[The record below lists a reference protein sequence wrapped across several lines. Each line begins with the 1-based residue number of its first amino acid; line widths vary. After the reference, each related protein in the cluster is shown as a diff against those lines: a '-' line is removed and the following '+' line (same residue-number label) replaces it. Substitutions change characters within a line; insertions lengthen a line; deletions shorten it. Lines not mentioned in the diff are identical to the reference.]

1 MFAKS
6 EKITGVGGEH
16 IPLFAKQTPLPVTVS
31 AKAGGSTGVKQYQL
45 CILQST
51 GTIMPANEMSG
62 ISPLSNGQVLC
73 VAAYAAKTNEMV
85 TVYTQ
90 GTFNINVIEFG
101 EGLFGSSKIEPAK
114 KLEKLFNYGSSAIF
128 FENCETNPVQR
139 T

>member
-31 AKAGGSTGVKQYQL
+31 AKATESVSQYQV
-45 CILQST
+45 CILKNDGTVAAVT
-51 GTIMPANEMSG
+51 GLTG
-62 ISPLSNGQVLC
+62 ISPLSNAQQLC
-73 VAAYAAKTNEMV
+73 ITAFAAKANEQV
-85 TVYTQ
+85 SVYTH
-90 GTFNINVIEFG
+90 GTFNINALAY
-101 EGLFGSSKIEPAK
+101 GLDFFSTSENTVAKKIE
-114 KLEKLFNYGSSAIF
+114 KLRKFNSSVIF

>member
-31 AKAGGSTGVKQYQL
+31 AKATMAVEQYQL
-45 CILQST
+45 CQLKND
-51 GTIMPANEMSG
+51 GTITIVDDLIGAN
-62 ISPLSNGQVLC
+62 PLANNVQLC
-73 VAAYAAKTNEMV
+73 VSAFAAKTNESV
-85 TVYTQ
+85 SVYTH
-90 GTFNINVIEFG
+90 GTFNIHALVYGTGFCSDG
-101 EGLFGSSKIEPAK
+101 TPVAA
-114 KLEKLFNYGSSAIF
+114 KLEKLRTFNSSVIL